1 MRLFFWLPSIYGIV
15 NWLTESQRRVRY
27 REVILRGDASRVP
40 EAQPNLY
47 LILRSHTKG
56 VQLMGTQCA
65 DGHQDDETRPIPPLH
80 QSTVPAPSTKAHPS
94 GKVLI
99 ALMIGLAI
107 GAFFYFDLGRFLSL
121 NALKEN
127 RDHLLAFTDAN
138 YIAAVGIFIVAYAI
152 VTGLSLPGAVILTLA
167 GGFAFGAALGTVF
180 VNLGATT
187 GATVAFLTSR
197 YLLRDTVER
206 KFGKS
211 LRPFQEGFANNAF
224 SYLLTLRL
232 IPLFPFFVVN
242 LVSGLTRVSAGTYIG
257 ATALG
262 IIPGSFVYAYAG
274 RQLGT
279 MNSLKEIAS
288 PNVIGAFVLLGLLAL
303 VPVVYKKF
311 ATKPAS

>member
-1 MRLFFWLPSIYGIV
+1 
-15 NWLTESQRRVRY
+15 
-27 REVILRGDASRVP
+27 
-40 EAQPNLY
+40 
-47 LILRSHTKG
+47 
-56 VQLMGTQCA
+56 MGTQRA

-80 QSTVPAPSTKAHPS
+80 QGTVPAPSTKAHPL
-94 GKVLI
+94 GKVII

-138 YIAAVGIFIVAYAI
+138 YLAAVGIFIVAYAI

-187 GATVAFLTSR
+187 GATVAFLTAR

-211 LRPFQEGFANNAF
+211 LRPFQEGFAQNAF

-303 VPVVYKKF
+303 VPVVYKQF